1 MGLCGNLAQ
10 NSFLKSC
17 PHHQT
22 TQIPITLRFKQYKAV
37 RQGRRLN
44 LHHTIQNVHESQLV
58 VLLRPGQLQT
68 SHLPTGRRKLE
79 LKVAR

>member
-1 MGLCGNLAQ
+1 MR
-10 NSFLKSC
+10 KSC
-17 PHHQT
+17 PKLFSKILPTPSDYTNTDHSY
-22 TQIPITLRFKQYKAV
+22 RFKQYKAV
-37 RQGRRLN
+37 RQGKRLN
-44 LHHTIQNVHESQLV
+44 LHHTIHDAHESPLV